1 MLAEKMASPFFPPL
15 PNRFSSQALDKIR
28 YQSLTDPA
36 QLDSGKELHI
46 QIIPS
51 KEENTLTIIDTG
63 VGMTKSDMVNNLGT
77 IAKSGTKAF
86 MEALQV
92 KTSL

>member
-1 MLAEKMASPFFPPL
+1 MASPFFPPL